1 MTEFAVIIEHDPDNG
16 SYGASNPDLP
26 VDGIGKTPDEAVARF
41 QNALNDYL
49 AFLRER
55 GQPISRA
62 APHGDHGSG
71 GRRERALVPDRSA

>member
-1 MTEFAVIIEHDPDNG
+1 MTEFTVIIEHDPDNG

-26 VDGIGKTPDEAVARF
+26 VDGVGKTPDEAVARF

-55 GQPISRA
+55 GQPIPELRHTVTTVRA
-62 APHGDHGSG
+62 ADANG
-71 GRRERALVPDRSA
+71 L